1 MIGLGCLG
9 MAGLEGSIF
18 INEANEFDI
27 PKTIKNQIKS
37 LSPENLFLT
46 KTIKYQR
53 FVSLVF

>member
-1 MIGLGCLG
+1 

-53 FVSLVF
+53 FVSLVFLN